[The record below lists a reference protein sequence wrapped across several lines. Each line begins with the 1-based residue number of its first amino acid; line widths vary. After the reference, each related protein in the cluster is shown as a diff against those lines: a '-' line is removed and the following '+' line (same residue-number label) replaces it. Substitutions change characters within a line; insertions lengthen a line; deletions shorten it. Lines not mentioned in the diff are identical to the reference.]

1 VSYANSREK
10 TSSCIRVNTVVNE
23 FKENM
28 GEINMNT
35 GEEGFY
41 KEFIN

>member
-1 VSYANSREK
+1 LSAKFKEK

-23 FKENM
+23 FTENM
-28 GEINMNT
+28 KEINMNT

-41 KEFIN
+41 KELIS